1 MLNDLQR
8 RDLLIDNSDTNQRI
22 PDTSIVQ
29 DSSQSFKNFI
39 VTLLIFLTSPR
50 IVSSVLS
57 STTAISSMIISEFI
71 ALPDKKV

>member
-29 DSSQSFKNFI
+29 DSSQSK
-39 VTLLIFLTSPR
+39 TS
-50 IVSSVLS
+50 
-57 STTAISSMIISEFI
+57 SE
-71 ALPDKKV
+71 LGG